1 MEAKQVPRQG
11 DFGQDGNHEF
21 KVIDVADNESEIQI
35 EYLSDGTEAWFQSNR
50 FEQEAPGFD
59 WELM

>member
-1 MEAKQVPRQG
+1 MEAQEVPRQG

-21 KVIDVADNESEIQI
+21 KVIDVADNGAMVQI
-35 EYLSDGTEAWFQSNR
+35 EYTSDETQAWFQSNR